1 MQYVE
6 SIRMSELKTM
16 SGISRGVFI
25 AGIIIAILASSAI
38 SIFAAN
44 QLNMPGLK
52 GEKGDTGTIGPQG
65 PQGPQGPK
73 GDTGATGPQGIPGKD
88 GTNGTTVTF
97 AKWNVNWHIFTGDMQ
112 PGPSV
117 GTSTFCSTFDYD
129 WGTGTV
135 FSIYD
140 DYIGFTATMQVNMQR
155 SGPVTFT
162 VGSDDGHILYL
173 DGVVVVTDWA
183 ALHSYRTQTAM
194 RYLTFGTHTLTLEYR
209 ETYGAARVSFECD
222 SDILAWTS

>member
-1 MQYVE
+1 
-6 SIRMSELKTM
+6 MSELKTM

-25 AGIIIAILASSAI
+25 AGIIIAILTSSAI
-38 SIFAAN
+38 SIFTVN

-65 PQGPQGPK
+65 PQGPQGLK
-73 GDTGATGPQGIPGKD
+73 GDPAA
-88 GTNGTTVTF
+88 VTF
-97 AKWNVNWHIFTGDMQ
+97 AKWNVNWHTFTGDML

-117 GTSTFCSTFDYD
+117 GNSTFCSTFDYD
-129 WGTGTV
+129 WGTGIV

-140 DYIGFTATMQVNMQR
+140 DYIGFMATMQVKMQR
-155 SGPVTFT
+155 SGPVAFT

-183 ALHSYRTQTAM
+183 ALHSYRTQTAI
-194 RYLTFGTHTLTLEYR
+194 RYLTFGTHTLSLEYR
-209 ETYGAARVSFECD
+209 ETSGAARVSFECD
-222 SDILAWTS
+222 SDILAWAS

>member
-25 AGIIIAILASSAI
+25 AGIIIAILTSSAI
-38 SIFAAN
+38 SIFTVN

-73 GDTGATGPQGIPGKD
+73 GDPAA
-88 GTNGTTVTF
+88 VTF
-97 AKWNVNWHIFTGDMQ
+97 AKWNVNWHTFTGDML

-117 GTSTFCSTFDYD
+117 GNSTFCSTFDYD
-129 WGTGTV
+129 WGTGIV

-140 DYIGFTATMQVNMQR
+140 DYIGFMATMQVKMQR
-155 SGPVTFT
+155 SGPVAFT

-183 ALHSYRTQTAM
+183 ALHSYRTQTAI
-194 RYLTFGTHTLTLEYR
+194 RYLTFGTHTLSLEYR
-209 ETYGAARVSFECD
+209 ETSGGARVSFECD
-222 SDILAWTS
+222 SDILAWAS

>member
-1 MQYVE
+1 
-6 SIRMSELKTM
+6 MSELKTM

-25 AGIIIAILASSAI
+25 AGIIIAILTSSAI
-38 SIFAAN
+38 SIFTVN

-52 GEKGDTGTIGPQG
+52 GEKGDTGAIGPQG

-73 GDTGATGPQGIPGKD
+73 GDPAA
-88 GTNGTTVTF
+88 VTF
-97 AKWNVNWHIFTGDMQ
+97 AKWNVNWHTFTGDML

-117 GTSTFCSTFDYD
+117 GNSTFCSTFDYD
-129 WGTGTV
+129 WGTGIV

-140 DYIGFTATMQVNMQR
+140 DYIGFMATMQVKMQR
-155 SGPVTFT
+155 SGPVAFT

-183 ALHSYRTQTAM
+183 ALHSYRTQTAI
-194 RYLTFGTHTLTLEYR
+194 RYLTFGTHTLSLEYR
-209 ETYGAARVSFECD
+209 ETSGAARVSFECD
-222 SDILAWTS
+222 SDILAWAS

>member
-1 MQYVE
+1 
-6 SIRMSELKTM
+6 MSELKTM

-25 AGIIIAILASSAI
+25 AGIIIAILTSSAI
-38 SIFAAN
+38 SIFTVN

-65 PQGPQGPK
+65 PQGPQGLK
-73 GDTGATGPQGIPGKD
+73 GDPAV
-88 GTNGTTVTF
+88 VTF
-97 AKWNVNWHIFTGDMQ
+97 AKWNVNWHTFTGDML

-117 GTSTFCSTFDYD
+117 GNSTFCSTFDYD
-129 WGTGTV
+129 WGTGIV

-140 DYIGFTATMQVNMQR
+140 DYIGFMATMQVKMQR
-155 SGPVTFT
+155 SGPVAFT

-183 ALHSYRTQTAM
+183 ALHSYRTQTAI
-194 RYLTFGTHTLTLEYR
+194 RYLTFGTHTLSLEYR
-209 ETYGAARVSFECD
+209 ETSGAARVSFECD
-222 SDILAWTS
+222 SDILAWAS

>member
-25 AGIIIAILASSAI
+25 AGIIIAILTSSAI
-38 SIFAAN
+38 SIFTVN

-52 GEKGDTGTIGPQG
+52 GEKGDTGAIGPQG
-65 PQGPQGPK
+65 LQGPQGLK
-73 GDTGATGPQGIPGKD
+73 GDPAA
-88 GTNGTTVTF
+88 VTF
-97 AKWNVNWHIFTGDMQ
+97 AKWNVNWHTFTGDML

-117 GTSTFCSTFDYD
+117 GNSTFCSTFDYD
-129 WGTGTV
+129 WGTGIV

-140 DYIGFTATMQVNMQR
+140 DYIGFTATMQVKMQR
-155 SGPVTFT
+155 SGPVAFT

-183 ALHSYRTQTAM
+183 ALHSYRTQTAIQ
-194 RYLTFGTHTLTLEYR
+194 YLTFGTHTLSLEYR
-209 ETYGAARVSFECD
+209 ETSGAARVSFECD
-222 SDILAWTS
+222 SDILAWAS

>member
-1 MQYVE
+1 MHYVE
-6 SIRMSELKTM
+6 SIRISELKTM
-16 SGISRGVFI
+16 SGMSRGVFI
-25 AGIIIAILASSAI
+25 AGIIIAILTSSAI
-38 SIFAAN
+38 SIFTVN

-73 GDTGATGPQGIPGKD
+73 GDPAA
-88 GTNGTTVTF
+88 VTF
-97 AKWNVNWHIFTGDMQ
+97 AKWNVNWHTFTGDML

-117 GTSTFCSTFDYD
+117 GNSTFCSTFDYD
-129 WGTGTV
+129 WGTGIV

-140 DYIGFTATMQVNMQR
+140 DYIGFTATMQVKMQR
-155 SGPVTFT
+155 SGPVAFT

-183 ALHSYRTQTAM
+183 ALHSYRTQTAI
-194 RYLTFGTHTLTLEYR
+194 RYLTFGTHTLSLEYR
-209 ETYGAARVSFECD
+209 ETSGAARVSFECD
-222 SDILAWTS
+222 SDILAWAS

>member
-1 MQYVE
+1 
-6 SIRMSELKTM
+6 MSELKTM

-25 AGIIIAILASSAI
+25 AGIIIAILTSSAI
-38 SIFAAN
+38 SIFTVN

-52 GEKGDTGTIGPQG
+52 GEKGDTGAIGPQG

-73 GDTGATGPQGIPGKD
+73 GDPAA
-88 GTNGTTVTF
+88 VTF
-97 AKWNVNWHIFTGDMQ
+97 AKWNVNWHTFTGDML

-117 GTSTFCSTFDYD
+117 GNSTFCSTFDYD
-129 WGTGTV
+129 WGTGIV

-140 DYIGFTATMQVNMQR
+140 DYIGFMATMQVKMQR
-155 SGPVTFT
+155 SGPVAFT

>member
-25 AGIIIAILASSAI
+25 AGIIIAILTSSAI
-38 SIFAAN
+38 SIFTVN

-65 PQGPQGPK
+65 PQGPQGLK
-73 GDTGATGPQGIPGKD
+73 GDPAA
-88 GTNGTTVTF
+88 VTF
-97 AKWNVNWHIFTGDMQ
+97 AKWNVNWHTFTGDML

-117 GTSTFCSTFDYD
+117 GNSTFCSTFDYD
-129 WGTGTV
+129 WGTGIV

-140 DYIGFTATMQVNMQR
+140 DYIGFMATMQVKMQR
-155 SGPVTFT
+155 SGPVAFT

-183 ALHSYRTQTAM
+183 ALHSYRTQTAI
-194 RYLTFGTHTLTLEYR
+194 RYLTFGTHTLSLEYR
-209 ETYGAARVSFECD
+209 ETSGAARVSFECD
-222 SDILAWTS
+222 SDILAWAS

>member
-1 MQYVE
+1 
-6 SIRMSELKTM
+6 MSELKTM

-65 PQGPQGPK
+65 PQGPQGLK
-73 GDTGATGPQGIPGKD
+73 GDPAA
-88 GTNGTTVTF
+88 VTF
-97 AKWNVNWHIFTGDMQ
+97 AKWNVNWHTFTGDML

-117 GTSTFCSTFDYD
+117 GNSTFCSTFDYD
-129 WGTGTV
+129 WGTGIV

-140 DYIGFTATMQVNMQR
+140 DYIGFMATMQVKMQR
-155 SGPVTFT
+155 SGPVAFT

-183 ALHSYRTQTAM
+183 ALHSYRTQTAI
-194 RYLTFGTHTLTLEYR
+194 RYLTFGTHTLSLEYR
-209 ETYGAARVSFECD
+209 ETSGGARVSFECD
-222 SDILAWTS
+222 SDILAWAS

>member
-1 MQYVE
+1 
-6 SIRMSELKTM
+6 MSELKTM

-25 AGIIIAILASSAI
+25 AGIIIAILTSSAI
-38 SIFAAN
+38 SIFTVN

-52 GEKGDTGTIGPQG
+52 GEKGDTGAIGPQG

-73 GDTGATGPQGIPGKD
+73 GDPAA
-88 GTNGTTVTF
+88 VTF
-97 AKWNVNWHIFTGDMQ
+97 AKWNVNWHTFTGDML

-117 GTSTFCSTFDYD
+117 GNSTFCSTFDYD
-129 WGTGTV
+129 WGTGIV

-140 DYIGFTATMQVNMQR
+140 DYIGFMATMQVKMQR
-155 SGPVTFT
+155 SGPVAFT

-183 ALHSYRTQTAM
+183 ALHSYRTQTAI
-194 RYLTFGTHTLTLEYR
+194 RYLTFGTHTLSLEYR
-209 ETYGAARVSFECD
+209 ETSGGARVSFECD
-222 SDILAWTS
+222 SDILAWAS

>member
-6 SIRMSELKTM
+6 SIRISELKTM

-25 AGIIIAILASSAI
+25 AGIIIAILTSSAI
-38 SIFAAN
+38 SIFTVN

-52 GEKGDTGTIGPQG
+52 GEKGDTGAIGPQG
-65 PQGPQGPK
+65 PQGLK
-73 GDTGATGPQGIPGKD
+73 GDPAV
-88 GTNGTTVTF
+88 VTF
-97 AKWNVNWHIFTGDMQ
+97 AKWNVNWHTFTGDML

-117 GTSTFCSTFDYD
+117 GNSTFCSTFDYD
-129 WGTGTV
+129 WGTGIV

-140 DYIGFTATMQVNMQR
+140 DYIGFMATMQVKMQR
-155 SGPVTFT
+155 SGPVAFT

-183 ALHSYRTQTAM
+183 ALHSYRTQTAI
-194 RYLTFGTHTLTLEYR
+194 RYLTFGTHTLSLEYR
-209 ETYGAARVSFECD
+209 ETSGAARVSFECD
-222 SDILAWTS
+222 SDILAWAS